1 MARSPTLHIS
11 TSPHPS
17 ILPIYLHAGHRR
29 AREAGPPAADLPP
42 TVPAR
47 VARVAAAPFS
57 APQHNPQPPI
67 RWLAAHWS
75 RMRVGVDLG
84 AALGPQ
90 SALLMWLLLPRR
102 RRGRAGL
109 T

>member
-1 MARSPTLHIS
+1 MARPPSRPSPA
-11 TSPHPS
+11 PHPS

-47 VARVAAAPFS
+47 VAGVTAAPFS
-57 APQHNPQPPI
+57 APQHNRQPPI

-75 RMRVGVDLG
+75 RMRVAADVE
-84 AALGPQ
+84 AALAPH
-90 SALLMWLLLPRR
+90 AAMLMCWSLPMSR
-102 RRGRAGL
+102 
-109 T
+109 